1 VKSSRKSLTLGCLGS
16 LLLLGALATVA
27 VVLLITQIPEI
38 SQQLPPDAT
47 PLLVNLTAP
56 LDGSTLL
63 LNTPVAVYAE
73 AVGEKPVAAFEL
85 WVDGMLVQ
93 VESVTPGTGQTP
105 FSASWAWTPTETG
118 EHMLFARAT
127 DADGRVVNSN
137 VVWVQAPALEEYPLP
152 VSEPVPAGEDE
163 GSSPPPPAP
172 LPDPSVLPPEMQPEP
187 GQPPVSAPPSSGW
200 PDSVQ
205 PAPVTP
211 PNKFRLW
218 WAGQAGGAAAPPQPP
233 EIGIGVDGCDVWL
246 YVTDR
251 ADDEEGFFVY
261 RLDPGSGAFKRIATL
276 DRYDGSGPFAYVDQ
290 GLYGKFAYYVASFNT
305 AGESPSQVTQLVEV
319 TAPQCVLLEN
329 SGLQWVGGKIT
340 TPEPVNKVY
349 CYMSFDKGP
358 WTRVPPGANTFIYP
372 TGGEFEVSE
381 YINLLTTPPP
391 QTDVSLALECWGW
404 RGDTLIE
411 LGRIEQTIGPSQF
424 NNPVVISGANFSLV
438 GHIATQVLDGTGG
451 PAPSAYIAPPQ
462 FLRATTNP
470 AECKQLGQNLGST
483 LLELLCQ
490 GAIDAGD
497 MILSW
502 NWWPTIGCWPGG
514 ACKYDVEDIDGY
526 RIYVHT
532 LGQQPTLV
540 RSVTNP
546 QQKVVGI
553 PPQPTTMLAPPCFTV
568 RAFKGYLESEDSNCV
583 QPIAT
588 QAKVTLDGQDDI
600 WEAFFSKD
608 GGPYFDYW
616 GDKVFGGREGVRVG
630 FYHDDSDSKCRA
642 MFWRGVIHF
651 DLAAVKGPV
660 TGATLSA
667 EFAGRTCKWDG
678 CGLAQTVNCGTFLM
692 ADGADFAGPDVP
704 LTAGVDVTAPVR
716 AAQARGD
723 TVVGFCL
730 RGWDETMAPRC
741 DDNVCYVEYNRDFRL
756 DVSYNPAPGP

>member
-1 VKSSRKSLTLGCLGS
+1 MMKGSRRSLVLGCLGG
-16 LLLLGALATVA
+16 LLLLGVLAAVT
-27 VVLLITQIPEI
+27 VVLLVNRIPEV

-56 LDGSTLL
+56 LDGSKLL
-63 LNTPVAVYAE
+63 LDTPAAVYAE
-73 AVGEKPVAAFEL
+73 AVGDRPVTAFEL
-85 WVDGMLVQ
+85 WVDGILVQ
-93 VESVTPGTGQTP
+93 VRSIPSGAGQTL

-118 EHMLFARAT
+118 EHVLFARAT
-127 DADGRVVNSN
+127 DADGKVANSN
-137 VVWVQAPALEEYPLP
+137 VVRVQVPAREAYPLS
-152 VSEPVPAGEDE
+152 VSEPGPGEDE
-163 GSSPPPPAP
+163 GSPPPPAP
-172 LPDPSVLPPEMQPEP
+172 LPDPGVLPPEMQPEP
-187 GQPPVSAPPSSGW
+187 GEPPPSAPPAPGWSG
-200 PDSVQ
+200 SIQ
-205 PAPVTP
+205 PAPGSP
-211 PNKFRLW
+211 PDKMRFW
-218 WAGQAGGAAAPPQPP
+218 WASQAGGASAQPQPP

-246 YVTDR
+246 YITDR
-251 ADDEEGFFVY
+251 ATEEEGFFIY

-305 AGESPSQVTQLVEV
+305 ASESPSQVTQLVEV
-319 TAPQCVLLEN
+319 NASQCVLLEN
-329 SGLQWVGGKIT
+329 SGLQLVGGKIT
-340 TPEPVNKVY
+340 TPDPVDKLY
-349 CYMSFDKGP
+349 CYMSFDRGP

-372 TGGEFEVSE
+372 TGGEFDVSE

-404 RGDTLIE
+404 RGDSLIE

-424 NNPVVISGANFSLV
+424 NSPVVIGGANFSLA
-438 GHIATQVLDGTGG
+438 GHMAIQVLGG
-451 PAPSAYIAPPQ
+451 SGSVPSAYIAPPLG
-462 FLRATTNP
+462 LRVTTD
-470 AECKQLGQNLGST
+470 AGVCEQLSQDLGKT
-483 LLELLCQ
+483 LAMLLCQ

-497 MILSW
+497 MILAWQWS
-502 NWWPTIGCWPGG
+502 PTSGCWPGG
-514 ACKYDVEDIDGY
+514 TCKYDVEDIDGY

-600 WEAFFSKD
+600 WEASFSKD
-608 GGPYFDYW
+608 GGPHFSYW
-616 GDKVFGGREGVRVG
+616 GEKVFGGRKSVRAG

-642 MFWRGVIHF
+642 MFYRGVIHF

-667 EFAGRTCKWDG
+667 EFAGRTCRGKDG
-678 CGLAQTVNCGTFLM
+678 CSLAQTVNCGTFLM
-692 ADGADFAGPDVP
+692 ADGADFAGPGVP

-730 RGWDETMAPRC
+730 RGWDETMAPMC
-741 DDNVCYVEYNRDFRL
+741 DDNACYVEYNRNFRL